1 MAAELVLIDSFFVP
15 EPAYRKLADGVANAV
30 EACDTIGSL
39 VRPIRRRLD
48 WSQGQLAE
56 HVGMP
61 VSRLQKVEKREARPS
76 IDDAEV
82 LLKWIGAYAPIQPE
96 LPVGQPGVAVV
107 DLDED
112 VAPVDT
118 LA

>member
-48 WSQGQLAE
+48 WSQEQLAE

-82 LLKWIGAYAPIQPE
+82 LLKWIGAYAPDRKS
-96 LPVGQPGVAVV
+96 VV
-107 DLDED
+107 
-112 VAPVDT
+112 
-118 LA
+118 